1 MSFGGVVQ
9 LLDGGEYVAD
19 ANVYR
24 ITSIGQE
31 FVMPTGPNGSFLVL
45 GDYPEGAPFKVSKV
59 GLRPLLFDAPAPGMA
74 VGLYMQPVDA
84 LPDLEVYPDPV
95 TPPAPSAGIS
105 AGQALGWGAFLWW
118 LLTNLG
124 DNGSRRR

>member
-1 MSFGGVVQ
+1 MVQ
-9 LLDGGEYVAD
+9 LLEGGEYVAD

-24 ITSIGQE
+24 LTSVGQE
-31 FVMPTGPNGSFLVL
+31 FVTATSENGSFLVL

-74 VGLYMQPVDA
+74 VGLYLQPVDA
-84 LPDLEVYPDPV
+84 LPDLDVYPEPV
-95 TPPAPSAGIS
+95 EPSASVGVT